1 MLLDFQTKTRPC
13 QLVSA
18 KNEKNAVFLAIN
30 HSLISFEKDTYKGNK
45 KIPTRITLLRAMAPG
60 WGSAPYKQNQKNVRT
75 QKLFE
80 FLGGSIPAIKFYSFE
95 KVANNSEKGPRC
107 DDISFE
113 LSPGDALNFWLDEKR
128 LGEIRDTLN
137 DLVRIP
143 AFTICQVFIA
153 PKNNEAISKGYACT
167 IKAIKP
173 CNFTLYSCIQVC
185 YSFFDFIVLLF
196 L

>member
-13 QLVSA
+13 QLLTA

-30 HSLISFEKDTYKGNK
+30 HSLISFDKDTYKGNK

-60 WGSAPYKQNQKNVRT
+60 WGSAPYKQNQKSVRPQRLT
-75 QKLFE
+75 E
-80 FLGGSIPAIKFYSFE
+80 FVGGPIPAIKFYSFE

-107 DDISFE
+107 DDVTFE

-143 AFTICQVFIA
+143 AFTVCQVHIA
-153 PKNNEAISKGYACT
+153 PKNNEAVSKGYGCT

-173 CNFTLYSCIQVC
+173 CDFSLYSCIQVG
-185 YSFFDFIVLLF
+185 
-196 L
+196 